1 MDELKYE
8 KIGEVNGRWKAEIIE
23 SFLAAEGIEVQ
34 LIQES
39 ITQSAYKGSFDL
51 VQIFVPR
58 REVSKARE
66 LLKSFEEF
74 QLGEN
79 QGKEE

>member
-1 MDELKYE
+1 LDELKYE